1 MQEEN
6 GLRDPEILMQE
17 ENGLR
22 DPEIL
27 MQEENGFQSFTVS
40 LIDLMLSFSIL
51 PLYFIY
57 FHLCIV

>member
-1 MQEEN
+1 
-6 GLRDPEILMQE
+6 MQE